1 MMKMSDDS
9 GEPDPMAVI
18 KVTFEKMPLEM
29 RTTLVIL
36 SFMLASITIFIY
48 VYVINEIIK
57 VVRERN
63 YRQEF
68 ERQRL
73 YNSLSGQ
80 N

>member
-36 SFMLASITIFIY
+36 SFMLASITIFMY